1 MSDPLDC
8 TVVAHTDGYLVVV
21 DGELDL
27 STAPK
32 LAAILGQ
39 FANGTV
45 RVDLTGV
52 RFMDSTGLKTLLVAH
67 RRLRRAGRSMI
78 LCGPIDAIIQRTF
91 EITGLDDVLEFE
103 EHEYE

>member
-1 MSDPLDC
+1 MSDPLEC
-8 TVVAHTDGYLVVV
+8 TVIAHADGHLVIV

-27 STAPK
+27 DTAPK
-32 LAAILGQ
+32 LAEILGQ

-45 RVDLTGV
+45 RIDLTGV
-52 RFMDSTGLKTLLVAH
+52 TFMDSSGLKTLLVAH

-78 LCGPIDAIIQRTF
+78 LCGPIDALIQRTL

-103 EHEYE
+103 DNHNE